1 MRRNVREIKTKT
13 NKNCVRI
20 GCFLYLSCGNELT
33 KLALDIGRDCRAPI
47 RRDLRECERMHVQNE
62 HKTKIY
68 ARYCDALWL
77 SCTHC
82 ISCAHN
88 PNGRRA
94 TAKCEKANSHTR
106 NIYRLLIFLM
116 FKTNN
121 FIINDR
127 ALHNI

>member
-1 MRRNVREIKTKT
+1 MHF
-13 NKNCVRI
+13 
-20 GCFLYLSCGNELT
+20 GFHALT
-33 KLALDIGRDCRAPI
+33 AF
-47 RRDLRECERMHVQNE
+47 H
-62 HKTKIY
+62 
-68 ARYCDALWL
+68 
-77 SCTHC
+77 
-82 ISCAHN
+82 AHN

-127 ALHNI
+127 ALHKI